1 VKLKQSQCWFGDTYQ
16 PGDIVGLQPGGWSR
30 LEARTSELV
39 FTPHTP
45 LLHWFFIGKYISKE
59 KDYVIYESIPSH
71 GVAIGRLSFY
81 DGQKYRVFRI
91 NKSNR
96 DLGEFIIDEVSMFG
110 RQQYGYPSILRM
122 LAGIAVIEYASL
134 RAIYRLKTV
143 TARDMYVYMSN
154 KGLLCTQ
161 LVHDVPLRLGID
173 ILPPGDA
180 ALPCAFI
187 EAIEVG
193 ILIDVTQLRR

>member
-1 VKLKQSQCWFGDTYQ
+1 
-16 PGDIVGLQPGGWSR
+16 
-30 LEARTSELV
+30 
-39 FTPHTP
+39 
-45 LLHWFFIGKYISKE
+45 
-59 KDYVIYESIPSH
+59 
-71 GVAIGRLSFY
+71 
-81 DGQKYRVFRI
+81 VFRI